1 MTLFITN
8 NRNIHSYFKRNDRR
22 WFDLQNLILKS
33 LTAVMSI
40 ANICLDADNKD
51 RLTKSKEMVVKA
63 VDAITLIGIPQ
74 HQIIV
79 LL

>member
-1 MTLFITN
+1 
-8 NRNIHSYFKRNDRR
+8 
-22 WFDLQNLILKS
+22 
-33 LTAVMSI
+33 MSI

-63 VDAITLIGIPQ
+63 IDAITLIGILQ